1 MSAAIES
8 PFPLLKPNA
17 VPTFPTALY
26 YTNMVPVKKAKLDD
40 VKTLS
45 KYFSQPTINYITYI
59 PEKLR
64 GADGDEEEHDD

>member
-45 KYFSQPTINYITYI
+45 NYFSQPTINYNYI